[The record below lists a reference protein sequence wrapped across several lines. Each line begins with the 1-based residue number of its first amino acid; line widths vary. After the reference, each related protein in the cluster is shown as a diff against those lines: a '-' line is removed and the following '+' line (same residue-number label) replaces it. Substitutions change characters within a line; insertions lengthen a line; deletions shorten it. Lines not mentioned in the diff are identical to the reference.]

1 MSTSNNEQPILKKLK
16 PNEEKAIE
24 TSSSGEKT
32 IKMEN
37 IKQKQLT
44 IITISS
50 FLNNNISTSNKK
62 RKHDEIEGN
71 EPENETTE
79 IPESGEFEKSKSST
93 LDEPSQVGS
102 DPEFL

>member
-24 TSSSGEKT
+24 TSSSSEKT

-50 FLNNNISTSNKK
+50 FLNNNISKSNKK

-79 IPESGEFEKSKSST
+79 IPESGEFEKSKECTLLST
-93 LDEPSQVGS
+93 LLNLQSEIS
-102 DPEFL
+102 